1 MIITS
6 GLLFKQDQ

>member
-6 GLLFKQDQ
+6 GQSKLT